1 MRGKSPWQWEKL
13 AAIIAVLAAVLGA
26 FWHYAGITN
35 QVANLNGDV
44 GDLKKKS
51 DDLLKSSADASARLS
66 SLERRPELQVTTVS
80 QGAAEAKK
88 H

>member
-1 MRGKSPWQWEKL
+1 
-13 AAIIAVLAAVLGA
+13 
-26 FWHYAGITN
+26 
-35 QVANLNGDV
+35 VANLNGDV

-51 DDLLKSSADASARLS
+51 DDLFKSSADASARLT
-66 SLERRPELQVTTVS
+66 SLERRSELQVTTIN